1 MSSAYKVCASC
12 SASSC
17 NYAPQQDAFR
27 TASYESSF
35 SLALFVNG
43 LNELDMKIKCPQC
56 GHRMF
61 YYPVT
66 WMAEPV
72 HHD

>member
-1 MSSAYKVCASC
+1 MSSAYKVRAYC

-17 NYAPQQDAFR
+17 NYAPQRDIIR
-27 TASYESSF
+27 TVNHESSF
-35 SLALFVNG
+35 SRALFMNG